1 MKTIVTHINPD
12 QDATSSVWLIRRY
25 YPGFQGDDVS
35 FAFVPAG
42 QTLDKK
48 PVDID
53 DNIIHVDTGLG
64 RFDHHQIP
72 EKICAFK
79 RIYDEGLKANWFPI
93 YDVEA
98 LGRMC
103 KVINDYDNFQEV
115 YYPNPTSD
123 YFDFT
128 LDQAIS
134 GLIHTKMAD
143 EKKIGIVLPL
153 FDSVLQ
159 VVKNKIKAEKNIKE
173 GIVFETKTFGKAI
186 AMENTNNDSMK
197 FAQKMGF
204 NLVARKDPEKGNIR
218 IVCVPDDKYDL
229 TGVKDRIVKEDS
241 VGTWFLHQSRHMLL
255 NGSLVNPT
263 MVPSP
268 MTFERLVAI
277 LRSL

>member
-1 MKTIVTHINPD
+1 MKKIVTHINPD

-25 YPGFQGDDVS
+25 YPGVQGDDVEYG
-35 FAFVPAG
+35 FVPAG
-42 QTLDKK
+42 QTLDKMQ
-48 PVDID
+48 VDID
-53 DNIIHVDTGLG
+53 ENIIHVDTGLG
-64 RFDHHQIP
+64 KFDHHQIP

-79 RIYDEGLKANWFPI
+79 RIYDQGLKNNWFPI
-93 YDVEA
+93 YDIEA

-134 GLIHTKMAD
+134 GLIHTRLPD
-143 EKKIGIVLPL
+143 SKKIEIVLPL

-159 VVKNKIKAEKNIKE
+159 VIKNKIKAEKNIKE
-173 GIVFETKTFGKAI
+173 GIVFETKEFGKAI

-204 NLVARKDPEKGNIR
+204 HLVARKDPEKGNIR
-218 IVCVPDDKYDL
+218 IVCIPDDKYDL
-229 TGVKDRIVKEDS
+229 TAVKDRIIKEDS

-268 MTFERLVAI
+268 ISFERLVAI